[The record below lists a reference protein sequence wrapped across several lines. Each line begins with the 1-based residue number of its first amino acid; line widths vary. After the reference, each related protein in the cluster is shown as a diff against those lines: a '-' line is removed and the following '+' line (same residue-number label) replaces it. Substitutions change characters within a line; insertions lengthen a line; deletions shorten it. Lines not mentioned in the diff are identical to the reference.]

1 MRRLASTSIPVR
13 SSHSSA
19 TIVLTVVAFIATA
32 LTSLKIGPVWGLGD
46 RYGLPDELV
55 IGYLQLF
62 LLDCGLILLPLSVSV
77 SQQRLSAARAAAGR
91 ELLDGLVASATGTAI
106 IATDRSG
113 RSDLPSGASFV
124 DICADV
130 AASATP
136 RRLWQLRAGGS
147 RMGLTSIP
155 LS

>member
-13 SSHSSA
+13 SSHSPA

-32 LTSLKIGPVWGLGD
+32 LTSLKIGPVRGLGD

-62 LLDCGLILLPLSVSV
+62 LLDCGLILLPL
-77 SQQRLSAARAAAGR
+77 
-91 ELLDGLVASATGTAI
+91 
-106 IATDRSG
+106 
-113 RSDLPSGASFV
+113 GASSCSTRAPRPCSV
-124 DICADV
+124 AAPRKPSADV

-136 RRLWQLRAGGS
+136 RRLWQLRAGCS